1 MNRGTSNRA
10 ATAIIACAL
19 LLMPMRS
26 VAEVERAI
34 EPVDAS
40 RAGLVLEIQDVPV
53 LPDPEN
59 DGALP
64 DEALPQMP
72 SPDEEVLTTEDAQEL
87 DLPAETMARDEQL
100 RALFDMLGDPDQEA
114 WQIIQSQIWRV
125 WRRSGSDSVD
135 FLMRRAREKM
145 EAEDYEA
152 ALVHLDDIV
161 RLAPEFA
168 EGWNQ
173 RATVHFLQGR
183 YGASVADIEAV
194 LTLEPRHFG
203 ALSGLGIIL
212 DRTGQDA
219 QAYEV
224 FKRVLEIHPNQPGA
238 QAGIDRLAKQ
248 VEGRD
253 S

>member
-1 MNRGTSNRA
+1 MAGPSS
-10 ATAIIACAL
+10 
-19 LLMPMRS
+19 MHPP
-26 VAEVERAI
+26 VI
-34 EPVDAS
+34 EA
-40 RAGLVLEIQDVPV
+40 QDVPV

-72 SPDEEVLTTEDAQEL
+72 SPDEEALDEEGLQSL
-87 DLPAETMARDEQL
+87 DLPSETMAREAQL
-100 RALFDMLGDPDQEA
+100 DALFDMLSDPDQPA
-114 WQIIQSQIWRV
+114 WSVVQSQIWRV
-125 WRRSGSDSVD
+125 WRRSGSDSID
-135 FLMRRAREKM
+135 YLLRRAREQI
-145 EAEDYEA
+145 EAEDYA
-152 ALVHLDDIV
+152 KALVHLDDIV

-173 RATVHFLQGR
+173 RATVYFLQGR

-194 LTLEPRHFG
+194 LALEPRHFG

-219 QAYEV
+219 EAYRV
-224 FKRVLEIHPNQPGA
+224 FQRVLEIHPNQPGA
-238 QAGIDRLAKQ
+238 QAGIDRLAKD